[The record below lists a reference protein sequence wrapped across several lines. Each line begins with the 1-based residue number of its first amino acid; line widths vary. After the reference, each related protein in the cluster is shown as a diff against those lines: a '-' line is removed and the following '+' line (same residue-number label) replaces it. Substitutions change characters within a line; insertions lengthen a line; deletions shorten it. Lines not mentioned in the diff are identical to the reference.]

1 MLEKDLLRIF
11 NTMVDSYCRIDI
23 SGLITVVNDR
33 FVELF
38 GYSSREEL
46 IGKNL
51 EKNILLDLMQLNSL
65 FRDPASDSE
74 THELIGELRKKDD
87 SVFYAETKAR
97 LLTNESG
104 TVTGFEGYIRDI
116 SEIISEKKASEH
128 LNSALGAIRQVGH
141 LMTKE
146 KDLTRMIQGICD
158 ALIST
163 RGYSSAW
170 IALYDHKKKSFYQ
183 TASAGI
189 PESNIRVLSEMLEN
203 GKICICAS
211 IAMKQT
217 TIATVDDVQNRCG
230 DCPLIG
236 LEPDSRPFTAALRVN
251 GKIYGVLSAELPIQL
266 SSQKD
271 EQSLFQDVADD
282 VAYSVHNIHLES
294 EKIESVKTIETANKQ
309 LEEALEIAED
319 AASEAAEASRAK
331 SEFLANMSHE
341 IRTPLNGV
349 IGMTGLLTETNL
361 TPEQREFAETI
372 KTSGDALLTLINDI
386 LDFSKIE
393 AGKLE
398 IEKTNFDLRLLIEEI
413 GDLMA
418 LRAQQKGLE
427 FISLI
432 GPDIP
437 APVNGDPGRIRQILL
452 NLTGNSIKFTSEGEI
467 SVSALTVHETEETV
481 LVRFS
486 VTDTGIGIPSE
497 KVTSIFDSFTQ
508 VDASTTRKYGGTGLG
523 LSICKQLV
531 NLMGGKIGVI
541 SKEGSGSEFWFTLA
555 LEKQLTLSPKPVAKS
570 IENTRIL
577 AVDDNST
584 NRRLITLLLESWHCR
599 YSVEPGGSSALE
611 ILRKATEEN
620 DPFRIAI
627 LDMQMPDMDGE
638 ELGRR
643 IVQDPLIDTPKM
655 IVMSSVGARGDA
667 ARLHELGFSAYLTK
681 PVKQSHLFNCLTTVN
696 SIQGKTTEVP
706 LVTRHTL
713 SESRKTGLKILVVED
728 NPVNQLVAVRILEK
742 LGYRAEVAANGKE
755 ALETLSRIPFDL
767 VFMDC
772 QMPVMDGY
780 EASRAIRSGNAKI
793 INKKVVI
800 IAMTANALKGDRE
813 KCINAGMDDY
823 ISKPG
828 TPKSVASTLDQWQSR
843 ISESTGTGKADS
855 QEDLILFD
863 GSKLLE
869 DFGDDTDTIQEL
881 IRLFMVTGRDNLRNL
896 NTALTDN
903 ESDTVELLAHTLK
916 GSSLNLGAGSLAK
929 ACGRLEKLSAGGDLA
944 NAEVLVKVIELEFV
958 RLSDHLSELGYR

>member
-1 MLEKDLLRIF
+1 MREKDLLRVF

-23 SGLITVVNDR
+23 SGAITAVNNR

-38 GYSSREEL
+38 GYNSREEVL
-46 IGKNL
+46 GKNL
-51 EKNILLDLMQLNSL
+51 ENDFLLDLMQLNSL
-65 FRDPASDSE
+65 FRDPASDNK
-74 THELIGELRKKDD
+74 THELSGELRKKD
-87 SVFYAETKAR
+87 SSLIFTETKAR
-97 LLTNESG
+97 LLTNDSG
-104 TVTGFEGYIRDI
+104 AVTGFEGYIRDI
-116 SEIISEKKASEH
+116 SEIVSQRKVSEH
-128 LNSALGAIRQVGH
+128 LTSALVAIRQVGH

-146 KDLTRMIQGICD
+146 KDLTKMIQGICD

-170 IALYDHKKKSFYQ
+170 ISLYDHEKESFYE

-189 PESNIRVLSEMLEN
+189 PESNMRVLSEMLASGE
-203 GKICICAS
+203 ICICAS
-211 IAMKQT
+211 IAMKQSAV
-217 TIATVDDVQNRCG
+217 ATVDDVQNRCG

-236 LEPDSRPFTAALRVN
+236 LEPNSRPFTTALRVD
-251 GKIYGVLSAELPIQL
+251 GEIYGVLSAELPIQL
-266 SSQKD
+266 SNQKD

-294 EKIESVKTIETANKQ
+294 EKIESLKAIETANKQ
-309 LEEALEIAED
+309 LEEALKIAED
-319 AASEAAEASRAK
+319 AAKQAAEASRAK

-349 IGMTGLLTETNL
+349 IGMTGLLTETSL
-361 TPEQREFAETI
+361 TPEQREFAVTI

-452 NLTGNSIKFTSEGEI
+452 NLTGNAIKFTSKGEI

-497 KVTSIFDSFTQ
+497 KAVSIFDSFTQ

-555 LEKQLTLSPKPVAKS
+555 LEKQLTLSAKPVKKS

-599 YSVEPGGSSALE
+599 YSVEPDGPAALE
-611 ILRKATEEN
+611 VLKKATLEK

-627 LDMQMPDMDGE
+627 LDMQMPIMDGE

-643 IVQDPLIDTPKM
+643 IVQDPEIQTPKM

-696 SIQGKTTEVP
+696 SIQGKTTDVP
-706 LVTRHTL
+706 LVTRHSL

-728 NPVNQLVAVRILEK
+728 NPVNQLVAVKILEK
-742 LGYRAEVAANGKE
+742 LGYRAEVAANGRE
-755 ALETLSRIPFDL
+755 ALDSLAKIPFDL

-780 EASRAIRSGNAKI
+780 EASNAIRSGDVKI
-793 INKKVVI
+793 LNRKVVI

-823 ISKPG
+823 ISKPV
-828 TPKSVASTLDQWQSR
+828 TPKTVATLLDQWHSR
-843 ISESTGTGKADS
+843 ISDS
-855 QEDLILFD
+855 SGSIRDDNQDDLLLFD
-863 GSKLLE
+863 ESKLKE
-869 DFGDDTDTIQEL
+869 DFEDDTDTIQEL
-881 IRLFMVTGRDNLRNL
+881 IRLFMVTGRENL
-896 NTALTDN
+896 NNLGLALSEN
-903 ESDTVELLAHTLK
+903 RADTVELLAHTLK
-916 GSSLNLGAGSLAK
+916 GSSLNLGASSLAK
-929 ACGRLEKLSAGGDLA
+929 ACGRLEKLSSSGDLA
-944 NAEVLVKVIELEFV
+944 NAEVLLKVIDVEFV
-958 RLSDHLSELGYR
+958 RLSDHLSEMGYR